1 MTKYSATVHRDGRW
15 WMVRIP
21 ALDGLTQARR
31 LSEATEMAREYIA
44 ASQEVPLETVSVDL
58 SFSPIESVADIDT
71 RITKITLD
79 RKRAA
84 KLEQEAIAETTKLVQ
99 ELAAAEVPM
108 RDIGAIVGISHQ
120 RVHQLT
126 SAR

>member
-1 MTKYSATVHRDGRW
+1 MTKYDGTVRRDGRW

-21 ALDGLTQARR
+21 AVDGLTQARR
-31 LSEATEMAREYIA
+31 LSEATRMAREYIA
-44 ASQEVPLETVSVDL
+44 ASQDVPLESVEVDL
-58 SFSPIESVADIDT
+58 TFAPIGHVSDIDT
-71 RITKITLD
+71 RVTKITHD
-79 RKRAA
+79 RERAA
-84 KLEQEAIAETTKLVQ
+84 ELEQEAIAMTATLVRD
-99 ELAAAEVPM
+99 LKAADVPM